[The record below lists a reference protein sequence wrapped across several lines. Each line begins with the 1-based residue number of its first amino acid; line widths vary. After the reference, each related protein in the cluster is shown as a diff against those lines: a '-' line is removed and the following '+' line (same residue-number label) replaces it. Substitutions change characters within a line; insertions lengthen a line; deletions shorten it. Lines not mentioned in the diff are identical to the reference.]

1 MIRIITEA
9 MSDLTREDASAL
21 GVTLVSQPLR
31 FGMEE
36 FLDDGGMSLKREDFF
51 ARMRV
56 ATELPHTSMVPM
68 AFWLDAFNKCLR
80 DPAAEVICITGSSKL
95 SGGHHSS
102 ELAREECA
110 DPARVTV
117 VDSMSASCGEM
128 LLAEEAARMRDS
140 GATVAEI
147 IDRLEDV
154 KSRQVVIG
162 LADDLKYLVMG
173 GRLNPLIGKVGGAL
187 NIKPTLMLK
196 DGVIEKEGIVRGV
209 KKGYAWYIEQLQ
221 KNPPAKDI
229 PLYIGGAD
237 CPETV
242 ELLRAMVVE
251 AGIEATIRPMGIG
264 CLIGTHVGP
273 GLTLMSW
280 VKGSA
285 L

>member
-1 MIRIITEA
+1 MIRIVTEA
-9 MSDLTREDASAL
+9 MSDLTREDASRQHF
-21 GVTLVSQPLR
+21 TLVAQPLR

-36 FLDDGGMSLKREDFF
+36 MLDDGISIRREDFF
-51 ARMRV
+51 ARLRI

-68 AFWLDAFNKCLR
+68 AFWLDAFNKRLR
-80 DPAAEVICITGSSKL
+80 APEDEVLCITGSSRL
-95 SGGHHSS
+95 SGGHHSATM
-102 ELAREECA
+102 AREECH

-117 VDSMSASCGEM
+117 FDSISASCGEM
-128 LLAEEAARMRDS
+128 LLVEEAVRLRDA
-140 GATVAEI
+140 GATMADIVAH
-147 IDRLEDV
+147 LEDV
-154 KSRQVVIG
+154 KSRQLLIG

-173 GRLNPLIGKVGGAL
+173 GRLNPLIGKVGSAL

-196 DGVIEKEGIVRGV
+196 NGVIEKEGVVRGV
-209 KKGYAWYIEQLQ
+209 RKGYAWYIEQLK
-221 KNPPAKDI
+221 KNPPDPSI

-242 ELLRAMVVE
+242 ALLSNMVEE
-251 AGIEATIRPMGIG
+251 AGIECAIRPMSVG

-280 VKGSA
+280 VKSSA